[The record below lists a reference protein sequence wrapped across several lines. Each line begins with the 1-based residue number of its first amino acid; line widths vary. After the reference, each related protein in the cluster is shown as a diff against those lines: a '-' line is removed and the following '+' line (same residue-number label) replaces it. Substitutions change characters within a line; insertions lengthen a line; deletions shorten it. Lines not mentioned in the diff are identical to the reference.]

1 MATRKS
7 SNFSETLLLQG
18 HIIDSLTFSKVLD
31 RIMERGGRFKIQEIH
46 IGQRKNERS
55 RALLQVE
62 ADTQT
67 GLDDLLKEL
76 RNLGSEVLEKDDVR
90 LAPAPR
96 NGVLPDG
103 FYATTNLETWIRLKG
118 HWVRVTTE
126 QMDAGIR
133 VDRSRKTAE
142 TVRFGG
148 VKRGELFVISHQG
161 VKVVPL
167 ERPRDAALFEFM
179 TSEAS
184 TEKPKAVFIRQIADA
199 IRQTHKQ
206 SPGQRAKSAQYG
218 QPLHPK
224 GVGAPRGK
232 VLFVAGPAV
241 VHTGAHHDLAWLI
254 DRGHVDV
261 LFAGNALAAHDLEAD
276 MFGTSLG
283 LSLTSGAVTHGGH
296 EHHLRAINA
305 IRKIGSIRGAV
316 KRGIIKHGIMAACV
330 RKKIPYVLAGS
341 IRDDGP
347 LPEVITD
354 VLEAQTAMRREL
366 AGVEVVIMIAT
377 TLHSVAVG
385 NLLPAR
391 VRTVCVDIN
400 PSAVTK
406 LSDRGT
412 WQSIGLV
419 TDVGYFLR
427 QLREDLSR

>member
-1 MATRKS
+1 MNLPKNSA
-7 SNFSETLLLQG
+7 FSETLLLQG

-31 RIMERGGRFKIQEIH
+31 RIMERGGRFSIDEFKV
-46 IGQRKNERS
+46 GQRKNERS
-55 RALLQVE
+55 RAMLQVG
-62 ADTQT
+62 ANTQAQ
-67 GLDDLLKEL
+67 LDELLKEL
-76 RNLGSEVLEKDDVR
+76 RNLGAEVLEKEDVK
-90 LAPAPR
+90 LAAAPK

-118 HWVRVTTE
+118 RWVRVHTE

-133 VDRSRKTAE
+133 VNRQRGTAE

-148 VKRGELFVISHQG
+148 VKRGDLFVIGHQG

-179 TSEAS
+179 TSDAS
-184 TEKPKAVFIRQIADA
+184 TEKPKAAFIQQIATA
-199 IRQTHKQ
+199 IKQTRKQ
-206 SPGQRAKSAQYG
+206 NP
-218 QPLHPK
+218 P
-224 GVGAPRGK
+224 GK
-232 VLFVAGPAV
+232 VLVVAGPAV

-254 DRGHVDV
+254 QRGFVNV

-276 MFGTSLG
+276 LFGTSLG
-283 LSLTSGAVTHGGH
+283 LSLKSGAVTHGGH
-296 EHHLRAINA
+296 EHHLRAINL
-305 IRKIGSIRGAV
+305 IRKIGSISEAV
-316 KRGIIKHGIMAACV
+316 KRRQIKNGIMASCV

-347 LPEVITD
+347 LPGVITD
-354 VLEAQTAMRREL
+354 TLEAQRTMRKEL
-366 AGVEVVIMIAT
+366 AGVEVVIMLAT

-391 VRTVCVDIN
+391 VRTVCVDMN
-400 PSAVTK
+400 PSSVTK

-427 QLREDLSR
+427 QLRDDLSR